1 MKEYILH
8 LIGEI
13 ARYILDGDPSRMVIS
28 LHREQDG
35 IHLAILDNNPRSEK
49 EIESIRS
56 ALNPE
61 RRPELSEYYGIM
73 AGHDLLGS
81 SRLNLVGWQVKHA
94 EVSRTQEGTK
104 IDLWLGGE
112 NFDSSVFSIPKERTG
127 T

>member
-8 LIGEI
+8 LIGEM
-13 ARYILDGDPSRMVIS
+13 ARFILDANPSRMVIS
-28 LHREQDG
+28 LHWEKDG
-35 IHLAILDNNPRSEK
+35 LHLAILDNNPRSEK
-49 EIESIRS
+49 ELESIRS

-94 EVSRTQEGTK
+94 DVSRTQEGTK

-112 NFDSSVFSIPKERTG
+112 GFDSASFSIPKEG
-127 T
+127 KG

>member
-13 ARYILDGDPSRMVIS
+13 ARFILDGDPSRMVIS
-28 LHREQDG
+28 LHREKDG

-49 EIESIRS
+49 EIENIRS

-94 EVSRTQEGTK
+94 DVSRTQEGTK

-112 NFDSSVFSIPKERTG
+112 NFDSSFFSIPKNVNK
-127 T
+127 